1 MTENLKNGKNAWDL
15 TTNEWVQYIKKSLKY
30 KTKNDK
36 YLIDELTQEV
46 CIRVL
51 TYKYHEI
58 NDELYFKK
66 LLNRTITSV
75 WFDYLRL
82 PKRKQSIID
91 FIEIDGTSD
100 ILSDLNIL
108 NNETIKQVETLI
120 NPLTE
125 NQKTV
130 VLLKYYK
137 GMTFQQI
144 ASAINSPINTCLSHM
159 NQAKIKMKKQYDSRN

>member
-1 MTENLKNGKNAWDL
+1 MTPD
-15 TTNEWVQYIKKSLKY
+15 EWVAYIKKSLKY
-30 KTKNDK
+30 KTKNEK

-91 FIEIDGTSD
+91 FVEVDGTSD
-100 ILSDLNIL
+100 ILSDSNLL
-108 NNETIKQVETLI
+108 NNEIIKQVDTLI

-130 VLLKYYK
+130 VLLKYYRN
-137 GMTFQQI
+137 MTFQQI
-144 ASAINSPINTCLSHM
+144 ADAINSPINTCLSHM
-159 NQAKIKMKKQYDSRN
+159 NKAKMKMKKQYCNRT